1 MKFQKSLLLLSLFI
15 VTILYSQ
22 KQFVFFGSY
31 NWEKGSEA
39 VYVYELDNETGKL
52 TKVASSSDVL
62 NPGYITISPDGKY
75 IYASS
80 DAKVPNY
87 GTVSSFAFDADKKA
101 LTFLNQQKT
110 GGENPVYVNV
120 DKTGKWL
127 INVTYNQPTISVFP
141 LLANGQIDSIA
152 QHFKFT
158 EGSGVNPKR
167 QDKAHTHSAV
177 FSPDSRTVLF
187 ADLGADKILQ
197 YPFAATKQQPLIDN
211 QSTSLNT
218 KPGSGPRHITFCKDG
233 KLVYSI
239 EELAGMISVYD
250 FSDNT
255 LKEIQRIATHPDKI
269 KDGFESSDVHISPDG
284 KFLYATNR
292 GKENNIAIFKV
303 LGDGTLESIGYQK
316 TGGKHPRTFA
326 IDETGKFIIVTNVN
340 SNNVTVFRRNMET
353 GMLKKVGKPVKISHP
368 TCVKTKM
375 YP

>member
-1 MKFQKSLLLLSLFI
+1 MKIQKIVLFI
-15 VTILYSQ
+15 SFLIGTSLYSQ

-31 NWEKGSEA
+31 NWDKGSEA
-39 VYVYELDNETGKL
+39 VYVYELDNKTGKL
-52 TKVASSSDVL
+52 TKVASSSDVI
-62 NPGYITISPDGKY
+62 NPGYITVSSDGKY

-80 DAKVPNY
+80 DAKTPNY
-87 GTVSSFAFDADKKA
+87 GTVSSFAFDADKKS

-120 DKTGKWL
+120 DKSGKWL
-127 INVTYNQPTISVFP
+127 INATYNQATISVFP
-141 LLANGQIDSIA
+141 LLENGKIDSIA

-158 EGSGVNPKR
+158 EGSGVNPTR
-167 QDKAHTHSAV
+167 QEKSHTHSAV
-177 FSPDSRTVLF
+177 FAPDYTTVLF

-197 YPFAATKQQPLIDN
+197 YPFDASQNKPLIYN
-211 QSTSLNT
+211 QSTFINT
-218 KPGSGPRHITFCKDG
+218 KPGSGPRHITFSKDG

-250 FSDNT
+250 FSNNT

-269 KDGFESSDVHISPDG
+269 TEGFESSDVHISPDG

-303 LGDGTLESIGYQK
+303 LNDGKLESIGYQK

-326 IDETGKFIIVTNVN
+326 IDETGRFIIVTNVI
-340 SNNVTVFRRNMET
+340 SQDVTIFKRNLET
-353 GMLKKVGKPVKISHP
+353 GMLKKVGKPVKINHP
-368 TCVKTKM
+368 TCVKIKM
-375 YP
+375 Y

>member
-1 MKFQKSLLLLSLFI
+1 MKTQKIALLLSFLIFNQLF
-15 VTILYSQ
+15 SQ
-22 KQFVFFGSY
+22 REFVFFGSY
-31 NWEKGSEA
+31 NWKKGAEA
-39 VYVYELDNETGKL
+39 VYVYELDTETGKL
-52 TKVASSSDVL
+52 TKVASSSDVI
-62 NPGYITISPDGKY
+62 NPGYITVSNDGKY
-75 IYASS
+75 VYASS
-80 DAKVPNY
+80 DAKTPNY
-87 GTVSSFAFDADKKA
+87 GTVSSFAFDADKKS

-141 LLANGQIDSIA
+141 LLENGKIDSIA

-158 EGSGVNPKR
+158 EGSGVNPTR
-167 QDKAHTHSAV
+167 QEKSHTHSAV
-177 FSPDSRTVLF
+177 FTPDYKTVLF

-197 YPFAATKQQPLIDN
+197 YPFDLNQKQPLLDSKSSFI
-211 QSTSLNT
+211 NT
-218 KPGSGPRHITFCKDG
+218 KPGSGPRHITFSKDG
-233 KLVYSI
+233 KIAYSI

-250 FSDNT
+250 FSENK

-303 LGDGTLESIGYQK
+303 LNDGKLESIGYQK

-326 IDETGKFIIVTNVN
+326 IDETGKFMIVTNVN
-340 SNNVTVFRRNMET
+340 SQDATVFRRNLET

-368 TCVKTKM
+368 TCVKIKM
-375 YP
+375 Y

>member
-1 MKFQKSLLLLSLFI
+1 MKIQKIVLLLSFLIF
-15 VTILYSQ
+15 TSLYSQ

-31 NWEKGSEA
+31 NWDKGSEA
-39 VYVYELDNETGKL
+39 VYVYELANKTGKL
-52 TKVASSSDVL
+52 TKVASSSDVI
-62 NPGYITISPDGKY
+62 NPGYITVSSDGKY

-80 DAKVPNY
+80 DAKTPNY
-87 GTVSSFAFDADKKA
+87 GTVSSFAFDAEKKS

-120 DKTGKWL
+120 DKSGKWL
-127 INVTYNQPTISVFP
+127 INATYNQATISVFP
-141 LLANGQIDSIA
+141 LLENGKIDSIA

-158 EGSGVNPKR
+158 EGSGVNPTR
-167 QDKAHTHSAV
+167 QEKSHTHSAV
-177 FSPDSRTVLF
+177 FAPDYTTVLF

-197 YPFAATKQQPLIDN
+197 YPFDASQNKPLIYN
-211 QSTSLNT
+211 QSTFINT
-218 KPGSGPRHITFCKDG
+218 KPESGPRHITFSKDG
-233 KLVYSI
+233 KLAYSV

-250 FSDNT
+250 FSNNT

-269 KDGFESSDVHISPDG
+269 TEGFESSDVHISPDG

-303 LGDGTLESIGYQK
+303 LNDGKLESIGYKK

-340 SNNVTVFRRNMET
+340 SQDVTVFRRNLET
-353 GMLKKVGKPVKISHP
+353 GMLKKVGKPVKINPP
-368 TCVKTKM
+368 TCVKIKM
-375 YP
+375 Y

>member
-1 MKFQKSLLLLSLFI
+1 MKIQKIALLLSFLIF
-15 VTILYSQ
+15 TSLYSQ
-22 KQFVFFGSY
+22 REFVFFGSY
-31 NWEKGSEA
+31 NWDKGSEA
-39 VYVYELDNETGKL
+39 VYVYELDTEIGKL
-52 TKVASSSDVL
+52 TKVASSSDVI
-62 NPGYITISPDGKY
+62 NPGYITVSNDGKY
-75 IYASS
+75 VYASS
-80 DAKVPNY
+80 DAKTRNY
-87 GTVSSFAFDADKKA
+87 GTVSAFAFDADKKS

-120 DKTGKWL
+120 HKSGKWL

-141 LLANGQIDSIA
+141 LLENGKIDSIA
-152 QHFKFT
+152 QHFKFK
-158 EGSGVNPKR
+158 EGSGVNPTR
-167 QDKAHTHSAV
+167 QEKAHTHSAI
-177 FSPDSRTVLF
+177 FLPDYKTVLF

-197 YPFAATKQQPLIDN
+197 YPFDANQKQPLIDN
-211 QSTSLNT
+211 KSTFINT
-218 KPGSGPRHITFCKDG
+218 KPGSGPRHITFSKDG
-233 KLVYSI
+233 KTAYSI

-303 LGDGTLESIGYQK
+303 LNDGKLESIGYQK

-326 IDETGKFIIVTNVN
+326 IDETGKFIIVTNVI
-340 SNNVTVFRRNMET
+340 SQDVTVFKRNLET
-353 GMLKKVGKPVKISHP
+353 GMLKKIGRPVKIKNV

-375 YP
+375 Y

>member
-1 MKFQKSLLLLSLFI
+1 MKIQKIVLFI
-15 VTILYSQ
+15 SFLIGTSLYSQ

-31 NWEKGSEA
+31 NWDKGSEA
-39 VYVYELDNETGKL
+39 VYVYELDNDTGKL
-52 TKVASSSDVL
+52 SKVASSSDVI
-62 NPGYITISPDGKY
+62 NPGYITVSSDGKY

-80 DAKVPNY
+80 DAKTPNY
-87 GTVSSFAFDADKKA
+87 GTVSSFAFDADKKS

-110 GGENPVYVNV
+110 RGENPVYVNV
-120 DKTGKWL
+120 DKSGKWL
-127 INVTYNQPTISVFP
+127 INATYNQATISVFP
-141 LLANGQIDSIA
+141 LLDNGKIDSIA

-167 QDKAHTHSAV
+167 QEKAHTHSVV
-177 FSPDSRTVLF
+177 FSPDSKTVLF

-197 YPFAATKQQPLIDN
+197 YPFDASQNPPLIDN
-211 QSTSLNT
+211 KSTFINT
-218 KPGSGPRHITFCKDG
+218 KPGSGPRHITFSKNG

-250 FSDNT
+250 FSNNT

-269 KDGFESSDVHISPDG
+269 TEGFESSDVHISPDG

-303 LGDGTLESIGYQK
+303 LNDGKLESIGYKK

-326 IDETGKFIIVTNVN
+326 IDETGKFIIVTNVI
-340 SNNVTVFRRNMET
+340 SQDVTVFKRNLET
-353 GMLKKVGKPVKISHP
+353 GMLKKVGKPVKINHP
-368 TCVKTKM
+368 TCVKIKM
-375 YP
+375 Y

>member
-1 MKFQKSLLLLSLFI
+1 MRIQKIVLFI
-15 VTILYSQ
+15 SFLIGTSLYSQ

-31 NWEKGSEA
+31 NWDKGSEA

-52 TKVASSSDVL
+52 SKVASSSDVI
-62 NPGYITISPDGKY
+62 NPGYITVSSDGKY
-75 IYASS
+75 VYASS
-80 DAKVPNY
+80 DAKTPNY
-87 GTVSSFAFDADKKA
+87 GTVSSFAFDADKKS

-120 DKTGKWL
+120 DKSGKWL
-127 INVTYNQPTISVFP
+127 INATYNQATISVFP
-141 LLANGQIDSIA
+141 LLDNGRIDSMV

-167 QDKAHTHSAV
+167 QEKAHTHSVV
-177 FSPDSRTVLF
+177 FSPDSKTVLF

-197 YPFAATKQQPLIDN
+197 YPFDASQNKPLIDN
-211 QSTSLNT
+211 KSTFINT
-218 KPGSGPRHITFCKDG
+218 KPGSGPRHITFSKNG

-239 EELAGMISVYD
+239 EELTGMISVYD
-250 FSDNT
+250 FSDNN

-269 KDGFESSDVHISPDG
+269 TEGFESSDVHISPDG
-284 KFLYATNR
+284 SFLYATNR

-303 LGDGTLESIGYQK
+303 LNDGKLESIGYQK

-340 SNNVTVFRRNMET
+340 SQDVTVFRRNLET
-353 GMLKKVGKPVKISHP
+353 GMLKKVGKPAKIKNV
-368 TCVKTKM
+368 TCVKIKM
-375 YP
+375 Y

>member
-1 MKFQKSLLLLSLFI
+1 MKFSKLILLLNFI
-15 VTILYSQ
+15 ISTNLYSQ
-22 KQFVFFGSY
+22 REFIFFGSY

-52 TKVASSSDVL
+52 SKVASSSDVI
-62 NPGYITISPDGKY
+62 NPGYITVSSDGKY

-80 DAKVPNY
+80 DAKTPNY
-87 GTVSSFAFDADKKA
+87 GTVSSFAFDADKKS

-120 DKTGKWL
+120 DKSGKWL
-127 INVTYNQPTISVFP
+127 INATYNQATISVFP
-141 LLANGQIDSIA
+141 LLENGKIDSIA

-158 EGSGVNPKR
+158 EGSGVNPTR
-167 QDKAHTHSAV
+167 QEKSHTHSAV
-177 FSPDSRTVLF
+177 FAPDYTTVLF

-197 YPFAATKQQPLIDN
+197 YPFDASQNKPLIYN
-211 QSTSLNT
+211 QSTFINT
-218 KPGSGPRHITFCKDG
+218 KPESGPRHITFSKNG

-250 FSDNT
+250 FSENK
-255 LKEIQRIATHPDKI
+255 LKKIQRIATHPDKI
-269 KDGFESSDVHISPDG
+269 TKGFESSDVHISTDG

-303 LGDGTLESIGYQK
+303 LNDGKLESIGYKK

-340 SNNVTVFRRNMET
+340 SQDVTVFRRNLET
-353 GMLKKVGKPVKISHP
+353 GMLKKVGKPVKINPP
-368 TCVKTKM
+368 TCVKIKM
-375 YP
+375 Y

>member
-1 MKFQKSLLLLSLFI
+1 MKFSKLILLLNFI
-15 VTILYSQ
+15 ISINLYSQ
-22 KQFVFFGSY
+22 REFIFFGSY

-39 VYVYELDNETGKL
+39 VYVYELDTVNGKL
-52 TKVASSSDVL
+52 KKVASSSDVI

-80 DAKVPNY
+80 DAKTPNY
-87 GTVSSFAFDADKKA
+87 GTVSSFAFDANKKT

-120 DKTGKWL
+120 DKSGQWL
-127 INVTYNQPTISVFP
+127 INVTYNQATISVFP
-141 LLANGQIDSIA
+141 LLDNGKIDSIA

-167 QDKAHTHSAV
+167 QEKAHTHSVV
-177 FSPDSRTVLF
+177 FSPDSKTVLF

-197 YPFAATKQQPLIDN
+197 YPFDASQNKPLIDN
-211 QSTSLNT
+211 KSTFSNT
-218 KPGSGPRHITFCKDG
+218 KPGSGPRHITFSKNG

-250 FSDNT
+250 FSDIN

-269 KDGFESSDVHISPDG
+269 TEGFESSDVHISPDG

-303 LGDGTLESIGYQK
+303 LNDGKLESIGYQK

-326 IDETGKFIIVTNVN
+326 IDETGKFIIVTNVI
-340 SNNVTVFRRNMET
+340 SQDVTVFKRNLET
-353 GMLKKVGKPVKISHP
+353 GMLKKVGKPVKVKNV
-368 TCVKTKM
+368 TCVKIKM
-375 YP
+375 Y

>member
-1 MKFQKSLLLLSLFI
+1 MRIQKIGLFI
-15 VTILYSQ
+15 GFLIGTSLYSQ

-31 NWEKGSEA
+31 NWDKGSEA
-39 VYVYELDNETGKL
+39 VYVYELDTETGKL
-52 TKVASSSDVL
+52 TKVASSSDVI
-62 NPGYITISPDGKY
+62 NPGYITVSNDGKY
-75 IYASS
+75 VYASS
-80 DAKVPNY
+80 DAKTPNY
-87 GTVSSFAFDADKKA
+87 GTVSSFAFDADKKS

-120 DKTGKWL
+120 DKSGKWL
-127 INVTYNQPTISVFP
+127 INATYNQATISVFP
-141 LLANGQIDSIA
+141 LLDNGKIDSIA

-167 QDKAHTHSAV
+167 QEKAHTHSVV
-177 FSPDSRTVLF
+177 FSPDSKTVLF

-197 YPFAATKQQPLIDN
+197 YPFDASQNKPLIDN
-211 QSTSLNT
+211 KSTFINT
-218 KPGSGPRHITFCKDG
+218 KPGSGPRHITFSKNG

-250 FSDNT
+250 FSDSN

-269 KDGFESSDVHISPDG
+269 TEGFESSDVHISPDG
-284 KFLYATNR
+284 SFLYATNR

-303 LGDGTLESIGYQK
+303 LNDGKLESIGYKK

-340 SNNVTVFRRNMET
+340 SQDVTVFRRNLET
-353 GMLKKVGKPVKISHP
+353 GMLKKVGKPVKIKNV
-368 TCVKTKM
+368 TCVKIKM
-375 YP
+375 Y

>member
-1 MKFQKSLLLLSLFI
+1 MKIQKIVLFI
-15 VTILYSQ
+15 SFLIGTSLYSQ

-31 NWEKGSEA
+31 NWDKGSEA
-39 VYVYELDNETGKL
+39 VYVYELDNKTGKL
-52 TKVASSSDVL
+52 TKVASSSDVI
-62 NPGYITISPDGKY
+62 NPGYITVSSDGKY

-80 DAKVPNY
+80 DAKTPNY
-87 GTVSSFAFDADKKA
+87 GTVSSFAFDAEKKS

-120 DKTGKWL
+120 DKSVKWL
-127 INVTYNQPTISVFP
+127 INVTYNQATISVFP
-141 LLANGQIDSIA
+141 LLENGKIDSIA

-158 EGSGVNPKR
+158 EGSGVNPTR
-167 QDKAHTHSAV
+167 QEKSHTHSAV
-177 FSPDSRTVLF
+177 FAPDYTTVLF

-197 YPFAATKQQPLIDN
+197 YPFDASQNKPLIYN
-211 QSTSLNT
+211 QSTFINT
-218 KPGSGPRHITFCKDG
+218 KPGSGPRHITFSKDG
-233 KLVYSI
+233 KLAYSV

-250 FSDNT
+250 FSNNT

-269 KDGFESSDVHISPDG
+269 TEGFESSDVHISPDG

-303 LGDGTLESIGYQK
+303 LNDGKLESIGYKK

-340 SNNVTVFRRNMET
+340 SQDVTVFRRNLET
-353 GMLKKVGKPVKISHP
+353 GMLKKVGKPVKINPP
-368 TCVKTKM
+368 TCVKIKM
-375 YP
+375 Y

>member
-1 MKFQKSLLLLSLFI
+1 MRIQKIVLFI
-15 VTILYSQ
+15 SFLIGTSLYSQ

-39 VYVYELDNETGKL
+39 VYVYELDTVNGKL
-52 TKVASSSDVL
+52 TKVAASSDVI

-80 DAKVPNY
+80 DAKTPNY
-87 GTVSSFAFDADKKA
+87 GTVSSFAFDADKKS

-120 DKTGKWL
+120 DKSGQWL
-127 INVTYNQPTISVFP
+127 INVTYNQATISVFP
-141 LLANGQIDSIA
+141 LLENGKIDSIA

-158 EGSGVNPKR
+158 EGSGVNPTR
-167 QDKAHTHSAV
+167 QEKSHTHSAV
-177 FSPDSRTVLF
+177 FEPDYKTVLF

-197 YPFAATKQQPLIDN
+197 YTFDANQKQPLID
-211 QSTSLNT
+211 SKSSFINT
-218 KPGSGPRHITFCKDG
+218 KPGSGPRHITFSKNG

-250 FSDNT
+250 FSDIN

-269 KDGFESSDVHISPDG
+269 TEGFESSDVHISPDG

-303 LGDGTLESIGYQK
+303 LNDGKLESIGYQK

-326 IDETGKFIIVTNVN
+326 IDETGKFIIVTNVI
-340 SNNVTVFRRNMET
+340 SQDVTVFKRNLET
-353 GMLKKVGKPVKISHP
+353 GMLKKVGKPVKIKNV
-368 TCVKTKM
+368 TCVKIKM
-375 YP
+375 Y